1 MKVGYARVS
10 TTDQNLGNQIETL
23 RSFGCEKIF
32 QEKQSGKSA
41 DNREQLQLALDFV
54 REGDILVVTKLDR
67 MARSVLD
74 LNLIA
79 KRLQDKQVDLK
90 VLSQDIDTTTTYGKL
105 VFNVLGAVAQFE
117 RELINERAREGIVKA
132 KARGVKFGR
141 ARKVDATL
149 AATIRDESQTWN
161 GSKAEFASRYGL
173 SRATLY
179 RILADVDKSQ
189 DSLIG

>member
-10 TTDQNLGNQIETL
+10 STDQNLDNQIQALEA
-23 RSFGCEKIF
+23 FGCEKVF
-32 QEKQSGKSA
+32 QEKQSGKTA
-41 DNREQLQLALDFV
+41 ENREQLQLALEFV
-54 REGDILVVTKLDR
+54 REGDILVITKLDR

-79 KRLQDKQVDLK
+79 KKLQDKRVDLK
-90 VLSQDIDTTTTYGKL
+90 VLTQEIDTTTTYGKL

-117 RELINERAREGIVKA
+117 RELINERAREGIIKA

-141 ARKVDATL
+141 TRKVDNNLAT
-149 AATIRDESQTWN
+149 TILLELPSWV
-161 GSKAEFASRYGL
+161 GSKSELAEKHGI

-179 RILADVDKSQ
+179 RVIKLDA
-189 DSLIG
+189 

>member
-1 MKVGYARVS
+1 MKIGYARVS
-10 TTDQNLGNQIETL
+10 TADQNLGNQIEAL
-23 RSFGCEKIF
+23 RSYGCEKIF

-79 KRLQDKQVDLK
+79 KRLQEKHVDLK
-90 VLSQDIDTTTTYGKL
+90 VLSQEIDTTTTYGKL

-117 RELINERAREGIVKA
+117 RELINERAREGIIKA
-132 KARGVKFGR
+132 KARGVRFGR
-141 ARKVDATL
+141 ARKVDAAL
-149 AATIRDESQTWN
+149 ASVIRRESGAWN
-161 GSKAEFASRYGL
+161 GSKSELAAKYGL

-179 RILADVDKSQ
+179 RILADEDQYETSCK
-189 DSLIG
+189 